1 MAYPIDENTFVDICM
16 KELGNHDEVDE
27 KVAYTVAV
35 ALNWAYF
42 KGMLD
47 NKPNS

>member
-1 MAYPIDENTFVDICM
+1 MTYPIDENTFVDICM

-35 ALNWAYF
+35 ALNWAYY
-42 KGMLD
+42 KSLTD
-47 NKPNS
+47 KQNN

>member
-27 KVAYTVAV
+27 KVAYTVEV
-35 ALNWAYF
+35 VLNWAYY
-42 KGMLD
+42 KGRND
-47 NKPNS
+47 NKHNS